1 MIRINSKT
9 GGESEL
15 RTLEKIEPG
24 SWIDVTAP
32 TEKEIEQLKYM
43 GIPADYIKSALD
55 EDERP
60 RCERENGTVLIIF
73 RVPATKMVGGMA
85 RTETLPLSVVILKDI
100 IVTIGPT
107 ENEVTKDFYDN
118 KVKNFATK
126 KRTRFLIQILSRAN
140 RHFMKHLDVV
150 EKKIAEVDVRLLK
163 AIKNEEIIGLFGLQK
178 TMVYFNAAVIGNGK
192 VLESVMKGRTVKLFE
207 GDEEILENI
216 IIENEQAV
224 EMVSVY
230 NAIISE
236 TLDAYTSIVSNNLNV
251 VMKVMTSL
259 TIILSL
265 PVIVSSFYGMNV
277 KIPNAD
283 DPYAYLFVMVV
294 SFVISFTCG
303 MIFLKKRWL

>member
-9 GGESEL
+9 GGEGEL
-15 RTLEKIEPG
+15 RTLSKIEPG

-32 TEKEIEQLKYM
+32 TEKEIAQLKEL
-43 GIPADYIKSALD
+43 GIPSDYIKSALD

-73 RVPATKMVGGMA
+73 RVPATKIIDGIT
-85 RTETLPLSVVILKDI
+85 RTETLPLSVVIMKDF

-140 RHFMKHLDVV
+140 RHFMKHLDIV
-150 EKKIAEVDVRLLK
+150 EKKIGEVDVRLLK

-192 VLESVMKGRTVKLFE
+192 VLESVMKGRIVKLFE

-216 IIENEQAV
+216 IIENEQAM

-230 NAIISE
+230 NAILSE
-236 TLDAYTSIVSNNLNV
+236 TLNAYTSIVSNNLNV
-251 VMKVMTSL
+251 VMKAMTSL

-265 PVIVSSFYGMNV
+265 PVIVTSFYGMNV
-277 KIPNAD
+277 NLPLAG
-283 DPYAYLFVMVV
+283 DPLSYLFIIIFSFVV
-294 SFVISFTCG
+294 SCG
-303 MIFLKKRWL
+303 CAMIFLKKRWL